1 MSQSDRTRGR
11 SDGDRDDSSPR
22 RGWFRRHPIWT
33 TLILVVVV
41 LLVIP
46 LVIVG
51 VTYNRTEIPRPGSV
65 ATNQISEIYTNDG
78 TTMIGH
84 ALWCSSAWEV
94 EPRSIPAKPPRPR
107 VPTTT
112 RSTAV
117 ENSARRAAPVPSR
130 AWRRIGT

>member
-22 RGWFRRHPIWT
+22 RGWFRRHPAWT

-65 ATNQISEIYTNDG
+65 ATN
-78 TTMIGH
+78 
-84 ALWCSSAWEV
+84 
-94 EPRSIPAKPPRPR
+94 PP
-107 VPTTT
+107 
-112 RSTAV
+112 
-117 ENSARRAAPVPSR
+117 
-130 AWRRIGT
+130 